1 MRNARART
9 RVLAKVT
16 QRLRG
21 IPTSR
26 FAVNSL
32 GIQMGGR
39 QGFIPRLYKLTEVP
53 LSDPHSTAV
62 YTEAQLD
69 KFMSKVTQRVGS
81 GAKTNQNHG
90 PLPHIPQTR
99 ARDGSSTHPQLRSPF
114 PLQARAQRAGP
125 YLGVLHLLRTA
136 HLRPHSVCRFRAR
149 ALGAEPPAPATER
162 SPENPRRSGGSAPGP
177 RPLTAHPPWASLARP
192 PSPLGVR
199 ATSPSGACARGGASR
214 TASSFGWPPTNHAW
228 LLNGCHPLRGNR
240 FLRRRSLSRSKPK
253 SFVFYLMISQH
264 GKLRRVSPNL

>member
-81 GAKTNQNHG
+81 GAKAN
-90 PLPHIPQTR
+90 LKIPWDITSIIMSHCI
-99 ARDGSSTHPQLRSPF
+99 AKGI
-114 PLQARAQRAGP
+114 LQ
-125 YLGVLHLLRTA
+125 
-136 HLRPHSVCRFRAR
+136 
-149 ALGAEPPAPATER
+149 
-162 SPENPRRSGGSAPGP
+162 
-177 RPLTAHPPWASLARP
+177 
-192 PSPLGVR
+192 
-199 ATSPSGACARGGASR
+199 
-214 TASSFGWPPTNHAW
+214 
-228 LLNGCHPLRGNR
+228 
-240 FLRRRSLSRSKPK
+240 
-253 SFVFYLMISQH
+253 I
-264 GKLRRVSPNL
+264 